1 MATTDPI
8 TSASTA
14 TAGLG
19 STQATPVKSSSV
31 STGDFLN
38 LLSAE
43 MRNQDPTKPMDPTQT
58 ITQLAQ
64 FTTLQQTTQLS
75 QNQSIVAA
83 TNMIGAQVTMPGV
96 NGKPG
101 VSGVVTAIDTS
112 KVTSGGLPQV
122 IISGSKLEYPITSI
136 AQITTPPLPN
146 SNATPTTTPP
156 NMGGNTPITT
166 TPSNGTGGG

>member
-14 TAGLG
+14 TASLG
-19 STQATPVKSSSV
+19 STQAAPVQSNSV
-31 STGDFLN
+31 TTTDFLS

-43 MRNQDPTKPMDPTQT
+43 MQNQDPTKPMDPTQT
-58 ITQLAQ
+58 VTQLAQ

-75 QNQSIVAA
+75 QNQSIAAA
-83 TNMIGAQVTMPGV
+83 TNMIGAQVTMPGI

-101 VSGVVTAIDTS
+101 VTGVVTAIDTS
-112 KVTSGGLPQV
+112 QVTSGGLPQI
-122 IISGSKLEYPITSI
+122 IISGSQLEYPITSI
-136 AQITTPPLPN
+136 AQITTQPL
-146 SNATPTTTPP
+146 SNGSATPTTTPP
-156 NMGGNTPITT
+156 NIGGNTPITT